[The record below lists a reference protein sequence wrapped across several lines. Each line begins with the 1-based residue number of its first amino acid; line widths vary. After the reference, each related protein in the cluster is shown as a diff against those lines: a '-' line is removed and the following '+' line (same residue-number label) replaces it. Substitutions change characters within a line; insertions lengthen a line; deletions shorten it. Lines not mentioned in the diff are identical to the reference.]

1 MGARVDTGRVRPE
14 LESNARTL
22 TRLAQLL
29 QRRYG
34 ETSGRSF
41 VMMMADL
48 RRIRARITDD
58 MATQPIRPFL

>member
-1 MGARVDTGRVRPE
+1 MKTD
-14 LESNARTL
+14 LEAKTRSL

-34 ETSGRSF
+34 KTKERSF

-48 RRIRARITDD
+48 RWIRRKTTDD
-58 MATQPIRPFL
+58 VVTQQIQTFRSVP